1 MKFKLV
7 KPFPREVV
15 SVTYCIDVGMKT
27 FLKIFDRECE
37 EEERLYNWLQDV
49 NGVEEV
55 EYDAMWGPYIWL
67 QIEGNKGLDLC
78 LWAEVQRLINLFI
91 ME

>member
-1 MKFKLV
+1 MLFKLET
-7 KPFPREVV
+7 PFPREVV

-37 EEERLYNWLQDV
+37 EEERLYNWLQAVD
-49 NGVEEV
+49 GVEEV
-55 EYDAMWGPYIWL
+55 EYDAMFGHYIWL
-67 QIEGNKGLDLC
+67 QIEGIKGKDLN
-78 LWAEVQRLINLFI
+78 LWTEVQRLINLFI